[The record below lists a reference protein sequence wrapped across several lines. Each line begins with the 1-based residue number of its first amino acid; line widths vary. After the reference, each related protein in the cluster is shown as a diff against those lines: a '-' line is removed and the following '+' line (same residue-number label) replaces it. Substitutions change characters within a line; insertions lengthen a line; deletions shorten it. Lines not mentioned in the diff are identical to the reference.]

1 MDEQIRRMI
10 LTVID
15 YAGAAGIMLRFLR
28 EKEKHE
34 MENEEFFIGKES

>member
-1 MDEQIRRMI
+1 MDEPISWLI
-10 LTVID
+10 LTVIA
-15 YAGAAGIMLRFLR
+15 YAGGAGLVLRFLH